1 MRKRLS
7 MKKLLTVFIVSL
19 FMCNCVF
26 AIENEGRPQWSS
38 IAYPE
43 YSGTLQY
50 IENTTLAKKHPIAL
64 TVSFL
69 LLVGIPVSIV
79 SDNNSKKIEENNYW
93 YKRQLEFNDAVAT
106 CDLIENHDERIKCYS
121 SVKQNETLK
130 TTLKEQRPI
139 NYTTNT
145 YYRY

>member
-1 MRKRLS
+1 
-7 MKKLLTVFIVSL
+7 MKKLLTIFIISI

-26 AIENEGRPQWSS
+26 AIENDGRPQWSS
-38 IAYPE
+38 IAYPK

-50 IENTTLAKKHPIAL
+50 IEDTTLAKKHPYAL
-64 TVSFL
+64 LASGL
-69 LLVGIPVSIV
+69 LLVGIPVIIV
-79 SDNNSKKIEENNYW
+79 SAINSEKIEENNYW

-139 NYTTNT
+139 NYTTTN